1 MCRGATLSPEVAFV
15 ALAPVDIE
23 VAAAV
28 VDDAVAHD
36 EQGKSNGDVCV
47 VIAAAAS
54 LGVVA
59 RAEGTCHGINSNNSS
74 MMRRR
79 RRIQ

>member
-1 MCRGATLSPEVAFV
+1 MEESIPVVVVVVVADAVVLFDNAMV
-15 ALAPVDIE
+15 LVLVE
-23 VAAAV
+23 LTAAV

-47 VIAAAAS
+47 VIAASAS

-59 RAEGTCHGINSNNSS
+59 RAEGPLSWH
-74 MMRRR
+74 
-79 RRIQ
+79 